1 MPTFAEAVNQFLDD
15 QRKASWKS
23 APYRRQWTM
32 TLGPAYCQAILDIP
46 VDKIGIGEVLAVLKP
61 VWLKRPTTASRLRGR
76 LERVLAFA
84 KTSGWRSG
92 ENPAAW
98 RDNLKELLVD
108 PRKLAPVRHHEA
120 MPYPKLPAFIAR
132 LRGERTMSAMAV
144 EFLILTAGRA
154 GEVAGARWSE
164 VEREGATWTVPRGR
178 MKGGA
183 AHTVPLPKQA
193 LRILDELAALRRN
206 DFIFPGKRRNRPL
219 TGSALEML
227 LRRLDEKPVT
237 IHGFRSTFRDW
248 AGDETHHA
256 RETIESALAH
266 KVGGVEGAYRRASA
280 VEKRRQLMQAWADF
294 CDGMEAKVVPRLTA
308 G

>member
-1 MPTFAEAVNQFLDD
+1 
-15 QRKASWKS
+15 
-23 APYRRQWTM
+23 
-32 TLGPAYCQAILDIP
+32 
-46 VDKIGIGEVLAVLKP
+46 
-61 VWLKRPTTASRLRGR
+61 
-76 LERVLAFA
+76 
-84 KTSGWRSG
+84 
-92 ENPAAW
+92 
-98 RDNLKELLVD
+98 
-108 PRKLAPVRHHEA
+108 
-120 MPYPKLPAFIAR
+120 
-132 LRGERTMSAMAV
+132 MSALAL

-154 GEVAGARWSE
+154 GEVVGARWSE
-164 VEREGATWTVPRGR
+164 VEREAATWTVPGAR
-178 MKGGA
+178 MKAGA
-183 AHTVPLPKQA
+183 AHTVPLSKQA
-193 LRILDELAALRRN
+193 LRILDELAALRRD

-294 CDGMEAKVVPRLTA
+294 CDGMEAKVVQLH